1 MAHTELIIKH
11 LVKENIIMTLVVNK
25 VDRLII
31 ELKLPPNDAYFKLR
45 HVIEEVNTVIRW
57 GF

>member
-1 MAHTELIIKH
+1 MSNTEY
-11 LVKENIIMTLVVNK
+11 LVQHAISENLAMTLVINK

-45 HVIEEVNTVIRW
+45 HTIEEVNTIIRLA
-57 GF
+57 